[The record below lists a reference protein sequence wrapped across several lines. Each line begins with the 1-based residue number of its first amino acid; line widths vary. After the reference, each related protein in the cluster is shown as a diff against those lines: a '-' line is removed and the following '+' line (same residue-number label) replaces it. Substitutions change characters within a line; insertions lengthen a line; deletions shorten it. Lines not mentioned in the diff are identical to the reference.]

1 MMPLTVTAC
10 LMSTIPLDL
19 LALPPPSIQSEKCL
33 TLQEC

>member
-10 LMSTIPLDL
+10 LLPTP
-19 LALPPPSIQSEKCL
+19 LALWALPPSIQSEKCL